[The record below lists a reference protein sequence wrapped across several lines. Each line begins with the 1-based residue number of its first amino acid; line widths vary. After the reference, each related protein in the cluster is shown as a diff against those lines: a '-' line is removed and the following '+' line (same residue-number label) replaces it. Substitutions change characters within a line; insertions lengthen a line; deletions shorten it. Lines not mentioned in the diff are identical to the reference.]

1 MGRAREAGGAGP
13 WAESLLREGCSG
25 CETGGGGGLPR
36 RRASRA
42 WAAAGQGPEGVV
54 LDLEW
59 SLGACSAGASTTA
72 SRCSRG
78 VRVKQASPARQL
90 QHAGVPP
97 PPHGRCRGLRAV
109 FADKTELVI
118 PPSHHRGILLRMW
131 PCGSVTRGRSGKE
144 IELSKGWGGGG
155 RGPLRTEG
163 PACRESPGRWM
174 EMGHSVAVDPGGT
187 DPGSPGYGHT

>member
-118 PPSHHRGILLRMW
+118 PP
-131 PCGSVTRGRSGKE
+131 
-144 IELSKGWGGGG
+144 
-155 RGPLRTEG
+155 
-163 PACRESPGRWM
+163 
-174 EMGHSVAVDPGGT
+174 
-187 DPGSPGYGHT
+187 